1 MNYYIIVDKIKS
13 SHESGVYG
21 RRELSKEEKKNL
33 ELPNIFDIFT
43 DDEKSLTDKSL
54 SILKLGFTP
63 FPTIVN
69 HLINKYKDGSSSEIS
84 LQKRF
89 DDNKRVLIFQNSL
102 LDKNYN
108 LNEKDLEYFYG
119 YFDSNKVTFE
129 KIIRSYG
136 GSTLT
141 VVERD
146 LINKKHFGG
155 ESGVF
160 STGLYCEHPKNN
172 EILIP
177 LNNSIE
183 IVKNMILE
191 EIISSYEALGAKK
204 IKIIDLYEAEQNVK
218 INAKMVKASEDAHF
232 SQYILREKEY
242 GKGTFNPERA
252 MFNKMFIH
260 DFPNVMTTINARIYG
275 NQILDKFTEIIDLS
289 GGIEI
294 DILNLYSANLNF
306 NYKRKWQFEVQFYD
320 KND

>member
-1 MNYYIIVDKIKS
+1 
-13 SHESGVYG
+13 
-21 RRELSKEEKKNL
+21 
-33 ELPNIFDIFT
+33 
-43 DDEKSLTDKSL
+43 
-54 SILKLGFTP
+54 
-63 FPTIVN
+63 
-69 HLINKYKDGSSSEIS
+69 
-84 LQKRF
+84 
-89 DDNKRVLIFQNSL
+89 
-102 LDKNYN
+102 
-108 LNEKDLEYFYG
+108 
-119 YFDSNKVTFE
+119 
-129 KIIRSYG
+129 
-136 GSTLT
+136 
-141 VVERD
+141 
-146 LINKKHFGG
+146 
-155 ESGVF
+155 
-160 STGLYCEHPKNN
+160 
-172 EILIP
+172 
-177 LNNSIE
+177 
-183 IVKNMILE
+183 MILE